1 MNSTINKYVNAVKSL
16 PLRSHTDTVVPISFP
31 VKRSRSIFSAPE
43 PNEFQDSTHFHGKA
57 RANSVNS
64 VPRMSSI
71 AFIKSLIGVHSSY
84 IFVTRRVVVSKAY
97 AGRTNAI
104 FLVTME
110 GGRGLKKHG
119 TRVKIHSGLAY
130 INRKSNIA
138 SKPF

>member
-31 VKRSRSIFSAPE
+31 VKWQHGLDRYSLLL
-43 PNEFQDSTHFHGKA
+43 NEFQDSTHFHGKA

-64 VPRMSSI
+64 VPRMNSI
-71 AFIKSLIGVHSSY
+71 AFIKSLVHSSY

-104 FLVTME
+104 FLVTRE

>member
-64 VPRMSSI
+64 VPRMNSI
-71 AFIKSLIGVHSSY
+71 AFIKSLVGVHSSY

-104 FLVTME
+104 FLVIME

-119 TRVKIHSGLAY
+119 TRVKIHSDLAY
-130 INRKSNIA
+130 T
-138 SKPF
+138 

>member
-1 MNSTINKYVNAVKSL
+1 MISYGYIC
-16 PLRSHTDTVVPISFP
+16 TDIVSCQTAT
-31 VKRSRSIFSAPE
+31 RSRSIFSAPE

-71 AFIKSLIGVHSSY
+71 AFIKSLVGVHSSY

-119 TRVKIHSGLAY
+119 TRVKIHSDLAY